1 MKVSWDD
8 DIPKIWKKHV
18 PNQQPVIIITIILII
33 TIIIIINII
42 IIKIRIG
49 FDPSPSFHHVTLS
62 PSGIAMVCLPQYVRL
77 SLHPYGCLICLC
89 EIDPQTVHCALPS
102 NINWLVV
109 LTILKN
115 MSQSMGRM
123 TSHILWKIIHS
134 CSKPPTSQRAG
145 D

>member
-49 FDPSPSFHHVTLS
+49 FDPSPAS
-62 PSGIAMVCLPQYVRL
+62 P
-77 SLHPYGCLICLC
+77 
-89 EIDPQTVHCALPS
+89 DLPS
-102 NINWLVV
+102 A
-109 LTILKN
+109 TPSFAR
-115 MSQSMGRM
+115 SQSPAAPGEDRPKSWPLMQFFLSNAVRRKL
-123 TSHILWKIIHS
+123 T
-134 CSKPPTSQRAG
+134 
-145 D
+145 